1 MSATFEIGS
10 NSNAAPNPVGE
21 ATAFFTRFKQAEMN
35 DLDLADFWGT
45 GPPYVDFH
53 RYLVLED
60 CVVHL
65 QAVYS
70 RCGDFIQGFALGC
83 FVRENFLKLLGYVM
97 NDIKHNFI
105 GTISAKK
112 I

>member
-53 RYLVLED
+53 
-60 CVVHL
+60 
-65 QAVYS
+65 
-70 RCGDFIQGFALGC
+70 
-83 FVRENFLKLLGYVM
+83 GY
-97 NDIKHNFI
+97 
-105 GTISAKK
+105 
-112 I
+112 